1 MNVYLRPLVEELKKL
16 WTDGVRVTDMSSS
29 HINRRTYV
37 TKAVLMWTMHDY
49 PGYGIASSLQ
59 TQGYHAC
66 PPCGPVEVPAYS
78 TEFLGKIIYH
88 GHRKFL
94 VRGHKWRARRY
105 NALWG
110 GYDEESKEPPKRWT
124 GYEWLAMWTQVEEG
138 MVPLATSGMKGL
150 SIFFELDYWAVS
162 TLQSHF
168 SPNIYKLF

>member
-16 WTDGVRVTDMSSS
+16 WTEGVRVTDISSS

-66 PPCGPVEVPAYS
+66 PPCGPFEVPAYS

-94 VRGHKWRARRY
+94 VRGHKWRARRN

-124 GYEWLAMWTQVEEG
+124 WVWVACYVDSSRRRYGAIGDIRNEGVEYLLRTRLLGSE
-138 MVPLATSGMKGL
+138 
-150 SIFFELDYWAVS
+150 YS
-162 TLQSHF
+162 TISL
-168 SPNIYKLF
+168 

>member
-1 MNVYLRPLVEELKKL
+1 
-16 WTDGVRVTDMSSS
+16 
-29 HINRRTYV
+29 
-37 TKAVLMWTMHDY
+37 MWIMHDY
-49 PGYGIASSLQ
+49 PSYGIASSLQ

-94 VRGHKWRARRY
+94 VWGHKWRARRY

-124 GYEWLAMWTQVEEG
+124 GYEWLAMWTKVEEG
-138 MVPLATSGMKGL
+138 QVPLATSGMTNTRIKKSKASSVHPKYAARNAFLCTG
-150 SIFFELDYWAVS
+150 VS
-162 TLQSHF
+162 ARSCAKT
-168 SPNIYKLF
+168 PIVMAP